1 MLLVE
6 LLAAGQAVCVLL
18 QAVFLLE
25 HLAAGQAFSEHPTD
39 VLVINHLSLVVRV
52 SGGDAL
58 VLDIRQCFLP
68 GVVLGVSSGFS
79 LSGFS
84 FGVSGRV

>member
-6 LLAAGQAVCVLL
+6 QLAAGQAVGVPFQTVLL
-18 QAVFLLE
+18 VE

-68 GVVLGVSSGFS
+68 GVVLGVSSGFY
-79 LSGFS
+79 LSGYS
-84 FGVSGRV
+84 FCVSGRV